1 MKSQFRHFALY
12 CLFIVCACFSSSA
25 VFAAVTN
32 QASISYADPKTG
44 TATKPSNEVKTLLS
58 ETISYYTSS
67 GKKKASLAGSDDFS
81 VDKKE
86 TGLQLK
92 LAALRYTF

>member
-1 MKSQFRHFALY
+1 MAVRDAPFTQDAIPIMKSQFRHLALY
-12 CLFIVCACFSSSA
+12 CLFIVCACLCSSA

-67 GKKKASLAGSDDFS
+67 SYEAVARVARSG
-81 VDKKE
+81 
-86 TGLQLK
+86 
-92 LAALRYTF
+92 